1 MSESHSQSRSFRRV
15 DRHCFIL
22 MANQSR
28 FSPGTR
34 NRSPTASRPDKTA
47 HFRGI
52 HRLPMNLADSILID
66 MFEYTAPIVCLKKRH
81 LRTPLACLIVRL
93 RDRPRIS
100 TLPIPSY

>member
-1 MSESHSQSRSFRRV
+1 
-15 DRHCFIL
+15 
-22 MANQSR
+22 
-28 FSPGTR
+28 
-34 NRSPTASRPDKTA
+34 
-47 HFRGI
+47 
-52 HRLPMNLADSILID
+52 MNLADSILID